1 MAINFLTS
9 TNTTFEVVI
18 TADMSVTCTDDQ
30 RGQYLNTGDMGVL
43 EDVGKEAT
51 VFTLRPLG
59 PAERE
64 QAEIRAGA
72 YSRSELGRLLW
83 VEAPNDPREKAR
95 WHHNLPVDEREAY
108 ADYEAYISRVYIEMI
123 RESLVSIDG
132 EPGTIEMIQQI
143 RPDSMRVTTITEL
156 VLHIQ
161 RASLV
166 GDSGKQLLPPPYG
179 FLLVRG
185 EAGTVH
191 NVARI
196 KS

>member
-9 TNTTFEVVI
+9 TNTTFDVVV

-95 WHHNLPVDEREAY
+95 WHHKLPIDEREAY
-108 ADYEAYISRVYIEMI
+108 ADYEAYISRVYLEMI

-132 EPGTIEMIQQI
+132 QPGTIEMIQQI
-143 RPDSMRVTTITEL
+143 RPDGMRVTTITEL

-166 GDSGKQLLPPPYG
+166 GDEGK
-179 FLLVRG
+179 
-185 EAGTVH
+185 
-191 NVARI
+191 
-196 KS
+196 

>member
-9 TNTTFEVVI
+9 TESTFDVVV
-18 TADMSVTCTDDQ
+18 TADLSVTCNDEQ
-30 RGQYLNTGDMGVL
+30 RGQYLNTGDMSFL
-43 EDVGKEAT
+43 EDVGKSAT
-51 VFTLRPLG
+51 VFTLKPLG
-59 PAERE
+59 PSERE

-83 VEAPNDPREKAR
+83 VEAPNDIREKAR
-95 WHHNLPVDEREAY
+95 WHHNLPIDEREAY

-132 EPGTIEMIQQI
+132 EPSTVDTIQKI
-143 RPDSMRVTTITEL
+143 RPDSIRVATITEL

-166 GDSGKQLLPPPYG
+166 GDEGK
-179 FLLVRG
+179 
-185 EAGTVH
+185 
-191 NVARI
+191 
-196 KS
+196 